1 MANGKNGKNGKLGK
15 GEYLEKLAPLQVQLN
30 DVARWLQH
38 TGKRL
43 LARMINL
50 IPMIRAA
57 AEVFSSVAAVEFNS
71 ARTGDQVG
79 TLLAGAWSLQSTEAP
94 TPEQAL
100 HMIRCA
106 NWDRHGGQPDE
117 SGGDQ
122 GDCLQTI
129 LQTRLRVEVETFD
142 KFGGGH
148 VTSVNRTVSELID
161 VVEGGADVSGIVT
174 VGAAES
180 ELGRNGLKIDK
191 GFLVVSNVAKGI
203 KGMLRDTQW
212 HAGGWP
218 NLLASLQGAKR
229 YGVTRFKGLAST
241 TRAVGIPLSL
251 LAQEESAVSVPVT
264 VEPAA

>member
-1 MANGKNGKNGKLGK
+1 MLRTPDGLTAEAKAAHWKNLKSDL
-15 GEYLEKLAPLQVQLN
+15 VQHITK
-30 DVARWLQH
+30 D

-50 IPMIRAA
+50 IPVVRAA
-57 AEVFSSVAAVEFNS
+57 AEVFSRVAAVEFNS

-79 TLLAGAWSLQSTEAP
+79 TLLAGAWALQSSEVP
-94 TPEQAL
+94 TPEQAKA
-100 HMIRCA
+100 MIHCA

-142 KFGGGH
+142 KFGGGS
-148 VTSVNRTVSELID
+148 VTSVNRTISELID
-161 VVEGGADVSGIVT
+161 VVEGAADASGIVT
-174 VGAAES
+174 IGAAES

-191 GFLVVSNVAKGI
+191 DFLVVSNVAKGI
-203 KGMLRDTQW
+203 KAMLRDTQW

-218 NLLASLQGAKR
+218 NLLASLHGAKR
-229 YGVTRFKGLAST
+229 YGVTRFKGLASS

-251 LAQEESAVSVPVT
+251 LPQDESGNLELVT
-264 VEPAA
+264 VKAAA